1 MTDFGKID
9 FLKGSLRYKQA
20 TDVSIQATLP
30 FSGKIKEL
38 DETQRQLSVNLS
50 EVYDNERQRS
60 SLFYP
65 SCKFQLIFS
74 NAYSGFTPLSGL
86 TIGGGISP
94 NPPGTQNDR
103 NNNLYYVNA
112 EETYQLQLQSPDPIP
127 WPGFLQYNEFTF
139 IRNDPD
145 GFTVGSGPRNA
156 RLPANLNK
164 ANWVF
169 YLSYVSGLNNQKIL
183 SFDFNDGLPGSQGN
197 WVISDGIPYRMR
209 KVRVDGKGVWQFK
222 TAFNHNLIAGEYVQ
236 FSNVNVV
243 NSLGVIVPE
252 RNIFEIYSLGDGTF
266 NSEKTIFNILDVGY
280 NISNDSFT
288 DNKIGTFWRVVDNEN
303 VEDSRSEYYIRT
315 HTILTDY
322 NDAILTFCGFEQ
334 NAFRTKKKFE
344 TTILTPNRQSRI
356 SILEDSQSFNL
367 SFNRTINLTGL
378 VDNRNRPVSELF
390 FTVVNRGVLGYFNPP
405 TSGGNGLKEG
415 WGFNIKSIPTVWW
428 ERNNINSNLNLLS
441 SYYNGSFPY
450 YYNQTY
456 NQGDELNGDV
466 CEWNNSTQTETVL
479 SKYYHKFV
487 HNPTVFNINTSLTN
501 PEGYY
506 YQPHFSL
513 KIREY
518 SDYIEEGNDVTV
530 GIPNYAYYSQKN
542 KTFYWRDLYQYG
554 FIDSDGNGVDY
565 PFFNN
570 RHYPYNN
577 FVFRI
582 IPEGT
587 NVTDLNVIPIPT
599 VDGCE

>member
-30 FSGKIKEL
+30 LSGKIKEL

-50 EVYDNERQRS
+50 EVYDNERQKS

-74 NAYSGFTPLSGL
+74 NVYSGFTPLFR
-86 TIGGGISP
+86 ISTDGNFIITP
-94 NPPGTQNDR
+94 ASQPDR

-112 EETYQLQLQSPDPIP
+112 EQTYQLQTQSPTPIP

-139 IRNDPD
+139 IRTNTD
-145 GFTVGSGPRNA
+145 GYFLGRGYNNA
-156 RLPANLNK
+156 KLAPNLNK

-169 YLSYVSGLNNQKIL
+169 HMSYVSGSDNQKEL

-197 WVISDGIPYRMR
+197 WIISEGIPYRMR
-209 KVRVDGKGVWQFK
+209 RVRIDGKAIWQFT
-222 TAFNHNLIAGEYVQ
+222 TAINHNLTAGEYVI
-236 FSNVNVV
+236 FNNVNVV
-243 NSLGVIVPE
+243 NSSGVIVPD

-266 NSEKTIFNILDVGY
+266 NSEKNIFNILDVGY
-280 NISNDSFT
+280 VISNDSFT
-288 DNKIGTFWRVVDNEN
+288 NDKVGTFRRVVDNEN
-303 VEDSRSEYYIRT
+303 VEDSTSKYYVRR
-315 HTILTDY
+315 HTFLTNYD
-322 NDAILTFCGFEQ
+322 DAILTFCGFEQ

-367 SFNRTINLTGL
+367 SFNRTIDTTGL
-378 VDNRNRPVSELF
+378 LDNHNRPLSELF
-390 FTVVNRGVLGYFNPP
+390 FTVVNRGLGGFFNPP
-405 TSGGNGLKEG
+405 TPNGNALKEG
-415 WGFNIKSIPTVWW
+415 WGFNIKPTPTIWW
-428 ERNNINSNLNLLS
+428 ERSNTNSDLNLPVTFYGGTLA
-441 SYYNGSFPY
+441 PY
-450 YYNQTY
+450 YHNEIYNP
-456 NQGDELNGDV
+456 GDQINGDV
-466 CEWNNSTQTETVL
+466 CEWNDTTQEEIIL

-487 HNPTVFNINTSLTN
+487 HNPEVFNINTSIDN

-513 KIREY
+513 KIRQY

-530 GIPNYAYYSQKN
+530 DIPNYAYYSQKN
-542 KTFYWRDLYQYG
+542 DVFYWRDLYQYG

-565 PFFNN
+565 PFFNG
-570 RHYPYNN
+570 RHYPYDN

-587 NVTDLNVIPIPT
+587 NVTDLNIIPIPT